1 MPTNYNEYIRIAKP
15 SGDDTQLQYD
25 ISDCINITRI
35 VHLIITYNPKQH
47 LPVPPDVVVLES
59 CIRLVLSARTLK
71 KVSLVSL

>member
-47 LPVPPDVVVLES
+47 LPVPPDVGLRVIKECS
-59 CIRLVLSARTLK
+59 RASHGRN
-71 KVSLVSL
+71 